1 MGAKIKESVMTPF
14 KGSSITKA
22 KGDGGGE
29 ENSRSRRLFLELI
42 ATLPV
47 GEKKIFLSVVVAGI
61 SSPIPKV

>member
-29 ENSRSRRLFLELI
+29 
-42 ATLPV
+42 
-47 GEKKIFLSVVVAGI
+47 KIPGADDYF
-61 SSPIPKV
+61 